1 MANRSESFSLP
12 PAVRRAA
19 GAFRI
24 VGWVS
29 FWAQIVLAVVSAGVL
44 SFASLNLNAS
54 APRSVGLPTNPNLA
68 PVATNN
74 SITGF
79 GFFFAV
85 CGLVVLFIGAYW
97 AFRYTRLS
105 RRLASANSQ
114 TRPKRGDAVQALRFG
129 LLINLLGMLLTLL
142 GAQAIVGALVA
153 KSMSQGFAVFAG
165 SIPPYISPLQIFLV
179 QANVNTILAH
189 FVGLVSTLWLIQ
201 TMNRQ

>member
-24 VGWVS
+24 IGWIS

-44 SFASLNLNAS
+44 SFASLNLNAN
-54 APRSVGLPTNPNLA
+54 APRPSIPTAPGVT
-68 PVATNN
+68 PVATDN

-105 RRLASANSQ
+105 RRLATSNTQ
-114 TRPKRGDAVQALRFG
+114 IRPKRGDAVQALRIG
-129 LLINLLGMLLTLL
+129 LLINLVGMLLTIL

-179 QANVNTILAH
+179 QANINTIMAH
-189 FVGLVSTLWLIQ
+189 FVGVGSTLWLIQ